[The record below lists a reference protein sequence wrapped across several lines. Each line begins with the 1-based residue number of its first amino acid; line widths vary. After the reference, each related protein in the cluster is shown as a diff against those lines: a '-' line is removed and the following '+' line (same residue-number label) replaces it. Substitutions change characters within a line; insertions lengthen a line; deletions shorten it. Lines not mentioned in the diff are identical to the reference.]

1 MDTRLT
7 RFLARAAHWLT
18 VLSGVAFV
26 GKAASR
32 LLDDGDVCVET
43 GFWANATLGNELP
56 VVRGVQGS
64 GTLTRLCQ
72 EHPSGMQRLG
82 DIGAQLPWYLFA
94 FVALLLF
101 SRLLGNVV
109 EQGPFVAATAQR
121 LRTLGWFVAVGAPL
135 TALASGWS
143 QSALVGSMAPVAGSG
158 PILDWPWPLLLT
170 GLTAV
175 IMGQAMREGARM
187 REDLEGT
194 I

>member
-7 RFLARAAHWLT
+7 KFLARAVYWLT

-26 GKAASR
+26 GKTASR

-43 GFWANATLGNELP
+43 DFWANASLGHELP
-56 VVRGVQGS
+56 VVPGVTGS
-64 GTLTRLCQ
+64 GTVTRLCQ
-72 EHPSGMQRLG
+72 EHPTGVQRMG
-82 DIGAQLPWYLFA
+82 DVGVQLPWYLFT

-101 SRLLGNVV
+101 CLLLNTVV
-109 EQGPFVAATAQR
+109 KDGPFVAAAAQR
-121 LRTLGWFVAVGAPL
+121 LRTLGWFLAVGATV
-135 TALASGWS
+135 TALATGWS
-143 QSALVGSMAPVAGSG
+143 KSALVGSMAPVAGSQ
-158 PILDWPWPLLLT
+158 PTLDWPWPLLLT
-170 GLTAV
+170 GLAAV